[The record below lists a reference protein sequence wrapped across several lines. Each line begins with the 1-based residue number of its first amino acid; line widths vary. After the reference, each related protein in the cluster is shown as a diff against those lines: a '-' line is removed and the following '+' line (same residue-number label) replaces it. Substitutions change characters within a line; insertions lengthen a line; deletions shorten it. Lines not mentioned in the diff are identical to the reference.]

1 MKRKIVA
8 LTGGIGSGKSTVG
21 NVLRG
26 LGFAVLDCDKISRKV
41 ETSQEVLSDVTHL
54 LGEGY
59 VENGQLARGK
69 IRERIFDDDVLYK
82 NYCELFW
89 NRIRDELRRQL
100 ENMPATVFVEIAIWN
115 AFEFEWSEIWFVESS
130 EENRIKRVTE
140 RDGVSVRN
148 VKNIIARQQSQ
159 PDHCRIIVNDGSLE
173 DLKKE
178 VVNAVENLAL
188 IDGK

>member
-21 NVLRG
+21 DFLRG

-54 LGEGY
+54 LGEDY

-100 ENMPATVFVEIAIWN
+100 ENMPATVFVEIAIWD
-115 AFEFEWSEIWFVESS
+115 AFEFEWSEIWLVKSS
-130 EENRIKRVTE
+130 EKNRIKRVTE

-148 VKNIIARQQSQ
+148 VKNIMARQQSQ
-159 PDHCRIIVNDGSLE
+159 PAHCRIIVNDGSLE

-178 VVNAVENLAL
+178 VVNAVENLEL